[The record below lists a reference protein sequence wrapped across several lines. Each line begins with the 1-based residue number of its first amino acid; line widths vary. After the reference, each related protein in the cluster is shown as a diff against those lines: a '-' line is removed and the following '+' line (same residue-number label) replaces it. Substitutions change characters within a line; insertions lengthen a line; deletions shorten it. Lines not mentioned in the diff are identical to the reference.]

1 MATITVAVGT
11 GTQYQVGGAGNVYF
25 FNGSQPASFT
35 FPWVADGVLRLEQSG
50 SSNDGHPLI
59 FSTSNSVTL
68 SLFKAGVISSGVTYY
83 LDGSSNESDYTNTT
97 TFNAATTRY
106 IEITPTAA
114 TDFYF
119 GCWIHGI
126 SMGGLIDITQN
137 TWGALS
143 WGNGNWNAQNN
154 IDLSLTGFSITA
166 SLGDLAYAAAE
177 DGWGRQAWG
186 DDDWGTDSL
195 TFIPTGLSMTGSVG
209 TVAAAS
215 ESGWGRATWGNEP
228 WGDSNSPTVSVSG
241 FAITGSL
248 GTLPYAGSIE
258 GWGRD
263 EWGTGNWG
271 ENTTTVIL
279 DGFEMT
285 TGLGLEGWGR
295 STWGN
300 DAWGEQST
308 VNIEIGQS
316 LTGFAITGS
325 LGTPTLNYDFEL
337 TLTESLLGTLS
348 LGSLSINNGADHT
361 QGLGGIAATMSLG
374 TLTITDIVQGL
385 TGLSITG
392 TVGTPA
398 AGIVQSVD
406 LTGFGITASQGSLG
420 SFPDLAVGLSGFAI
434 TASLGSFTITD
445 MQVGISGFEMS
456 GTLGSAG
463 MSPLHYKD
471 VDITGYTAYTDIEHS
486 A

>member
-1 MATITVAVGT
+1 MATITVTVGT
-11 GTQYQVGGAGNVYF
+11 GTQYQIGGSGNVYF
-25 FNGSQPASFT
+25 FNGSQPASYT
-35 FPWVADGVLRLEQSG
+35 FPWVSDGVLRLEQSG

-59 FSTSNSVTL
+59 FSTSNSVTR
-68 SLFKAGVISSGVTYY
+68 SIMRAGIISSGVTYY
-83 LDGSSNESDYTNTT
+83 LDGSSTESDYTNTT

-119 GCWIHGI
+119 ACWIHGI
-126 SMGGLIDITQN
+126 SMGGLIDITQS

-143 WGNGNWNAQNN
+143 WGNGNWDAQND
-154 IDLSLTGFSITA
+154 IDLSLTGFSIT
-166 SLGDLAYAAAE
+166 STLGTLAYAAAT
-177 DGWGRQAWG
+177 DGWGRQSWG

-228 WGDSNSPTVSVSG
+228 WGDSNSPVVNVSG
-241 FAITGSL
+241 FSITASL
-248 GTLPYAGSIE
+248 GTLAYAQSIE

-279 DGFEMT
+279 DGLEMT

-308 VNIEIGQS
+308 VNIEIGEP

-325 LGTPTLNYDFEL
+325 LGTPTLNYDFIF
-337 TLTESLLGTLS
+337 TLSESLLGTLS

-374 TLTITDIVQGL
+374 SVTVTDVVQGTGSFLGTMTLGTIVTGDQITVPL
-385 TGLSITG
+385 TGI
-392 TVGTPA
+392 A
-398 AGIVQSVD
+398 
-406 LTGFGITASQGSLG
+406 ITASQGSIG
-420 SFPDLAVGLSGFAI
+420 SLPDMLVGSGSFAI
-434 TASLGSFTITD
+434 TGSLGSLTVTD
-445 MQVGISGFEMS
+445 MQIGLTGFEVTGS
-456 GTLGSAG
+456 LGSG
-463 MSPLHYKD
+463 GVSPLHYKD
-471 VDITGYTAYTDIEHS
+471 VDISGYTAYTDIEHS